1 MSHRLRNPSFG
12 LFCLVLIMALS
23 WAAIAQGEGFR
34 LIGTVARTSGTGK
47 AGVQVV
53 FEPGRFFAVTDRNGR
68 FVVEDFV
75 PGRYVITVREGT
87 KYQKFDRN
95 IEKDDNLHLE
105 TNW

>member
-1 MSHRLRNPSFG
+1 MSQRVRNQTFG
-12 LFCLVLIMALS
+12 LFCLFFIMALS
-23 WAAIAQGEGFR
+23 WAAIGHGEGFR
-34 LIGTVARTSGTGK
+34 LVGTVARASGTGK

-75 PGRYVITVREGT
+75 PGRYEIIVREGT
-87 KYQKFDRN
+87 KYQKFDRE